1 MIQTIDLHTFAQA
14 FRAHNREDQFSHE
27 ALRIIWNYIED
38 YEDQTGEQTELD
50 VIFICCEYS
59 EDTVKGIADS
69 YSIDIEGLDDEE
81 ATEAVR
87 EYLEASTVLLG
98 ETSVG
103 FVYFSAF

>member
-1 MIQTIDLHTFAQA
+1 MIQTIDLHTFAQE

-38 YEDQTGEQTELD
+38 YEDQTGEQGELD
-50 VIFICCEYS
+50 VIAICCEYS

-69 YSIDIEGLDDEE
+69 YSIDIEGLDDDE

-87 EYLEASTVLLG
+87 EYLDENTLLLG
-98 ETSVG
+98 EVTGG
-103 FVYFSAF
+103 FVYQAF